1 MYTVCRSDA
10 SKLLFQPGYLKVL
23 KSMALSG
30 QLQQY
35 NIRSVVWRVRERGG
49 REEGSEGEREKER
62 GREVERVEVW
72 GGANCLSSNHT
83 YPSF

>member
-1 MYTVCRSDA
+1 MLYFHRSDA

-35 NIRSVVWRVRERGG
+35 NIRSVVWRVRLRERERGRVGG
-49 REEGSEGEREKER
+49 REGGREGERE
-62 GREVERVEVW
+62 G
-72 GGANCLSSNHT
+72 L
-83 YPSF
+83 